1 MNSSDMDSIV
11 NNKLIGTL
19 HGLRGIAALTV
30 VIGHSK
36 KFTGIPLP
44 DMAASMGV
52 LLFFALSGFLMTHLY
67 IRNAPTKHAITS
79 YIRARIARIY
89 PLFASVC
96 LASTAIFYMGY
107 SFPYPMDINQL
118 AMHLVGMGSIR
129 TIWTI
134 SSEFQF
140 YILFIFFWIVYSKI
154 SKKRDFFFIF
164 GLIAIIVI
172 LWIAGFP
179 GGRIAITG
187 YLQVFIIGMIAA
199 LSLPYMR
206 SIMWVSLSKLALPSL
221 LLVYIFAYF
230 IVPKTIGARYVYH
243 SIPLVIAIGGIVL
256 TAVLA
261 EATKLGNFFSN
272 KLFLW
277 LGEVSFGIYLLHR
290 PVIWMMSKILPS
302 DAHLHWFLKLAVLL
316 ILVGIVSQ
324 LAYLLIERPGRAYI
338 RTKSF
343 GLQHEGR

>member
-1 MNSSDMDSIV
+1 MDSIGK
-11 NNKLIGTL
+11 NKLIGTL

-30 VIGHSK
+30 VIGHSRG
-36 KFTGIPLP
+36 FTGIPLP
-44 DMAASMGV
+44 DMAAAMGV

-67 IRNAPTKHAITS
+67 IRNEPTKYAIIS

-107 SFPYPMDINQL
+107 SFPYPMNINQL
-118 AMHLVGMGSIR
+118 AMHLAGMGSIR

-140 YILFIFFWIVYSKI
+140 YILFIFFWIAYSKL
-154 SKKRDFFFIF
+154 SKKHDFFYIF
-164 GLIAIIVI
+164 GLIAIIAF
-172 LWIAGFP
+172 LWVAGFP

-199 LSLPYMR
+199 LLLPYMR
-206 SIMWVSLSKLALPSL
+206 STMWVSLSKIALPTL
-221 LLVYIFAYF
+221 LSVYISAYF
-230 IVPKTIGARYVYH
+230 FVPKTVGGRYVYH
-243 SIPLVIAIGGIVL
+243 SIPLVIAMGGV
-256 TAVLA
+256 VLA
-261 EATKLGNFFSN
+261 AVIAEKTKLGEFLSN

-290 PVIWMMSKILPS
+290 PVMWMMSKFLPP

-324 LAYLLIERPGRAYI
+324 LAYLLIEKPGSEYI
-338 RTKSF
+338 HTKSF
-343 GLQHEGR
+343 GLQHEGS